1 MKKSIAVIGS
11 NGFVGNA
18 ICNEILTFE
27 NFNLIRITRDDDIK
41 ELIKLA
47 DIVIYSANNS
57 KRYQAEKTPHL
68 DFINTVEQA
77 ANIYSIVGNKKIIL
91 ISTVSARVQLDSV
104 YGRNRR
110 SCELMLDHSKNLIV
124 RLGPMYGDTNHKGAL
139 FDILKNKKVYVSENT
154 KYAYVDVKYNAKKI
168 VELLDET
175 GIIEIGAKNSI
186 ELKYLKKI
194 LNSTSTFE
202 GPDDTQI
209 LLNPQTDAPNSH
221 NVINFAKKIKNTYE
235 L

>member
-1 MKKSIAVIGS
+1 MKKNIAVIGS
-11 NGFVGNA
+11 NGFVGSA
-18 ICNEILTFE
+18 ICNEIIKLKK
-27 NFNLIRITRDDDIK
+27 FNLIRITRDDDIE
-41 ELIKLA
+41 ELIKPA
-47 DIVIYSANNS
+47 NIVIYSANNS
-57 KRYQAEKTPHL
+57 KRYQAKKNPQV

-77 ANIYSIVGNKKIIL
+77 ASIYSIVGNKKIVL

-139 FDILKNKKVYVSENT
+139 FDILKNKKVYISENT
-154 KYAYVDVKYNAKKI
+154 KYAYVDIKYNAKKI
-168 VELLDET
+168 VELLDEI
-175 GIIEIGAKNSI
+175 GIIEVGAKNSI

-209 LLNPQTDAPNSH
+209 LLNPPTDAPNSH
-221 NVINFAKKIKNTYE
+221 NVINFAKKIKKTYE
-235 L
+235 F

>member
-18 ICNEILTFE
+18 ICNEILTSKK
-27 NFNLIRITRDDDIK
+27 FNLIRITRNDNI
-41 ELIKLA
+41 EVLIKSA
-47 DIVIYSANNS
+47 NVVIYAANNS
-57 KRYQAEKTPHL
+57 KRFQAENSPHL

-202 GPDDTQI
+202 GPDDT
-209 LLNPQTDAPNSH
+209 LGL
-221 NVINFAKKIKNTYE
+221 IKMY
-235 L
+235 

>member
-18 ICNEILTFE
+18 ICNEILTSKK
-27 NFNLIRITRDDDIK
+27 FNLIRITRNDNI
-41 ELIKLA
+41 EVLIKSA
-47 DIVIYSANNS
+47 NVVIYAANNS
-57 KRYQAEKTPHL
+57 KRFQAENSPHL